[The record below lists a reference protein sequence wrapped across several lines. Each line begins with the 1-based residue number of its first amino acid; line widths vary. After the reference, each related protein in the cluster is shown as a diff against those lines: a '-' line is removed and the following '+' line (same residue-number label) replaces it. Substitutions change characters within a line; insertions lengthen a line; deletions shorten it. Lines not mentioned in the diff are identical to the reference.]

1 MRKLWRFLQR
11 LRPQGFPGF
20 ENFHIASTASIG
32 DHGSQGTST
41 AFHTT
46 VRKIVENSVEVV
58 EAFRSGL
65 QEFLQILPRAVLPG
79 RIDGV
84 GDVPDD
90 LGELGL
96 LFHHLFHPVDGVED
110 GGVVTAAE
118 LLADLRQR

>member
-1 MRKLWRFLQR
+1 M
-11 LRPQGFPGF
+11 
-20 ENFHIASTASIG
+20 
-32 DHGSQGTST
+32 
-41 AFHTT
+41 
-46 VRKIVENSVEVV
+46 ENSVEVV
-58 EAFRSGL
+58 EALRSGL

-96 LFHHLFHPVDGVED
+96 LFHHLLHPVDGVED

-118 LLADLRQR
+118 LLADLRQRKLGPLTNNIHGHVTGGGDRLVLVLAPQGGAVQLE